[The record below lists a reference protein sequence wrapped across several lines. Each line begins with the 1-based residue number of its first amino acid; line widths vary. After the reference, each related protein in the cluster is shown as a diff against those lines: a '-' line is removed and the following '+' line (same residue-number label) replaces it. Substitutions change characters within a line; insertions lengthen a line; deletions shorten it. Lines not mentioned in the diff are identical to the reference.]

1 MPALRTRRL
10 GLGLTAAAFI
20 AMAGAAP
27 ANADTVTDWN
37 THAVNALVTT
47 AGQSPTVSSVNLSI
61 VHGAVY
67 DAVNSIDERY
77 EPYLVDVRARR
88 SYSTDAAAATAAYK
102 TLIAIV
108 PAQQPALATLYQ
120 QTLASIPEGPAKVGG
135 TRVGEVAAAAM
146 LAERAGDGRGG
157 TYRFPA
163 PTTPADPWPVGQWR
177 PVLPSFG
184 NDPGA
189 WVKDVRPFL
198 IEDPKRYGTRGADA
212 LTSRRY
218 TRDFNEIKAIGSL
231 DSTTRTADQTDQA
244 KFWQEGPQPWTR
256 AARALAIERE
266 LSSVQTARMFAML
279 YMAGADS
286 LIATWNDKAKWL
298 FWRPITAIREADRD
312 GNPDTAADTSW
323 TPLIPTPPYPD
334 QPSGLSAVSAAMAEA
349 LEEVFGRHVR
359 FSVASISSNT
369 TRSYRSFEQAVD
381 EVVDARVYSGIHFRK
396 ADDDGKRLGSDVARD
411 GLRHAFERD

>member
-1 MPALRTRRL
+1 MPSLRARRV
-10 GLGLTAAAFI
+10 GLSVAAAAFL
-20 AMAGAAP
+20 ALSGSAP
-27 ANADTVTDWN
+27 AGADTVTDWN
-37 THAVNALVTT
+37 TNAVNALVGT
-47 AGQSPTVSSVNLSI
+47 AGQSPTVSSVHLSM

-77 EPYLVDVRARR
+77 EPYVVDVRARR
-88 SYSTDAAAATAAYK
+88 WYSTDAAAATAAYK
-102 TLIAIV
+102 VLISIV
-108 PAQQPALATLYQ
+108 PNQQPALSGLYQ
-120 QTLASIPEGPAKVGG
+120 STLASIPDGQAKTGG
-135 TRVGEVAAAAM
+135 VRVGEIAAAAM
-146 LAERAGDGRGG
+146 LAERTGDGRYG

-163 PTTPADPWPVGQWR
+163 PATAQDPWPAGQWR

-198 IEDPKRYGTRGADA
+198 IEDPKRYGTRGPDA

-218 TRDFNEIKAIGSL
+218 TRDFDEIKAIGSL
-231 DSTTRTADQTDQA
+231 NSTTRTADQTDQA
-244 KFWQEGPQPWTR
+244 RFWAEGPQPWTR
-256 AARALAIERE
+256 AARALAIERG
-266 LSSVQTARMFAML
+266 LSSVQSARMFAML

-312 GNPDTAADTSW
+312 GNPDTAPDANW

-334 QPSGLSAVSAAMAEA
+334 QPSGLSAVSAAMACA
-349 LEEVFGRHVR
+349 LEEVIGHHVR
-359 FSVASISSNT
+359 FSVTSITSNT
-369 TRSYRSFEQAVD
+369 TRSYRSFEDAVG

-396 ADDDGKRLGSDVARD
+396 ADDDGKRLGTDVARD
-411 GLRHAFERD
+411 GLKNAFERD